1 MQLENVSNTC
11 SSFNTVKFDTS
22 DAHDKYLLYIQ
33 VVMLYRKCYSNV
45 TLTDYAI
52 NLTFQELPDEK
63 LFIDL
68 RRGKDYTGEL
78 EKINRDDSDLRITV
92 QQGSGIGSRL
102 LTLAKKAAKA
112 PITQKIGKMALNEL
126 LANSLVD
133 MMQNMVDKNF
143 DKSFLMAEKQKK
155 FC

>member
-1 MQLENVSNTC
+1 
-11 SSFNTVKFDTS
+11 
-22 DAHDKYLLYIQ
+22 
-33 VVMLYRKCYSNV
+33 MLYRKCYSNV

-52 NLTFQELPDEK
+52 NVTFQELPDEK

>member
-1 MQLENVSNTC
+1 MQ
-11 SSFNTVKFDTS
+11 F
-22 DAHDKYLLYIQ
+22 
-33 VVMLYRKCYSNV
+33 VMWYCKGYSNA

-52 NLTFQELPDEK
+52 NLTFQELPYEK

-78 EKINRDDSDLRITV
+78 EKINRDDSDLRITA
-92 QQGSGIGSRL
+92 QQGRGIGSRL
-102 LTLAKKAAKA
+102 LILVKKAAKV

-133 MMQNMVDKNF
+133 MVQNMVDKSF

>member
-1 MQLENVSNTC
+1 MP
-11 SSFNTVKFDTS
+11 
-22 DAHDKYLLYIQ
+22 Y
-33 VVMLYRKCYSNV
+33 
-45 TLTDYAI
+45 
-52 NLTFQELPDEK
+52 EK

-92 QQGSGIGSRL
+92 QQGRGIGSRL
-102 LTLAKKAAKA
+102 LILVKKAAKV
-112 PITQKIGKMALNEL
+112 PITQKIGKMALNEF

-133 MMQNMVDKNF
+133 MVQNMVDKSF

>member
-11 SSFNTVKFDTS
+11 SSFHTVKFDTS
-22 DAHDKYLLYIQ
+22 DARDKYLLYMQ
-33 VVMLYRKCYSNV
+33 FVMWYCKGYSNA

-52 NLTFQELPDEK
+52 NLTFQELPYEK

-92 QQGSGIGSRL
+92 QQGRGIGSRL
-102 LTLAKKAAKA
+102 LILVKKAAKV

-133 MMQNMVDKNF
+133 MVQNMVDKSF

>member
-1 MQLENVSNTC
+1 MQ
-11 SSFNTVKFDTS
+11 F
-22 DAHDKYLLYIQ
+22 
-33 VVMLYRKCYSNV
+33 VMWYCKGYSNA

-52 NLTFQELPDEK
+52 NLTFQELPYEK

-92 QQGSGIGSRL
+92 QQGRGIGSRL
-102 LTLAKKAAKA
+102 LILVKKAAKV

-133 MMQNMVDKNF
+133 MVQNMVDKSF